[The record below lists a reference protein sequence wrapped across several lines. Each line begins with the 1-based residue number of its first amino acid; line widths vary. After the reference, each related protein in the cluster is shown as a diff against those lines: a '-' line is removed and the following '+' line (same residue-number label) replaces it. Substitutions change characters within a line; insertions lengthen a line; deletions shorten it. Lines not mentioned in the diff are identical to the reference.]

1 MMSNDI
7 LLLYII
13 IIVLNYDYRWHM
25 DGEQDK
31 SQDMIDITQL
41 NWATSMTLQTVDE
54 IEYVNGTKR
63 CENL

>member
-1 MMSNDI
+1 MIKVAYGD
-7 LLLYII
+7 
-13 IIVLNYDYRWHM
+13 
-25 DGEQDK
+25 QDN

-54 IEYVNGTKR
+54 IKYVNGTKR